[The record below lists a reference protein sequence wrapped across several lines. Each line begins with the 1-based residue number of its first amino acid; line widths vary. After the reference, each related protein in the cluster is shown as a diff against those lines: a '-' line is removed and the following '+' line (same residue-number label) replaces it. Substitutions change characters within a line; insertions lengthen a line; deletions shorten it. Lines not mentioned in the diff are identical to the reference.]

1 MKHRLPQLLGILL
14 LGGLCTADLRAQTPA
29 FNYQGA
35 LNADGSPASGTYDLE
50 FRLFDAAS
58 NGSQVGPT
66 LLADDLAVNDGLFSI
81 DLDFGLEVF
90 DGGARWLEIGVRPGT
105 SSEDFTT
112 LTPRQPITSAPYSLR
127 SLQAMT
133 VPDGAITGT
142 MLAAGAVSQLGT
154 PNGLNPSA
162 LLVDAGGRVGLG
174 TNDPGAGLHI
184 TASRTILNL
193 EHFSDF
199 VGEDGGPADLD
210 GAWSVA
216 AEGNLLAV
224 ATPLFPG
231 RFTLLDLANKS
242 SPAFLSQT
250 RDGDD
255 GFTHLNGAQG
265 LAFSGSLLAVAAFID
280 SAVTLVDVTNPLAP
294 ALHATLLDGVDGFN
308 ELGGAISVAIQ
319 GNLLAVAAREDDAVT
334 LVDVSNPSSPIL
346 RATMKAGSFGFDHL
360 HRASFVV
367 FSGNLLAIGAD
378 VPGSVTLVDVSNPST
393 PALLSVMQQDVGG
406 FQRISNVSSLAIE
419 GDLLAIASRSRDAV
433 TLVNIANPAA
443 PVLLSVIEDGVA
455 GFSNLNFIEGVA
467 LSGDRLAI
475 TSVVDDAVTLVDVG
489 DPAHPRLLGYG
500 MRHLAGLRDIAPK
513 GVIFHDGDLIVAS
526 GDFFVAGSGAVSI
539 LQPVARNVGLA
550 SSHWVGIGT
559 AHPVAPLHVEG
570 NVTVHDAD
578 EVNFDTRHFSAGED
592 ANASGYDGSIALGRS
607 TTASGSGSTA
617 LGFGTKAT
625 GASAT
630 AMGQVTTAS
639 GLASTAL
646 GATTVASGLGS
657 LAAGVGSQAHGDYS
671 VAAGHEARAEH
682 AGTFVWSDSRRSS
695 FTSTSTNQFLIEA
708 QHGVGINTTSP
719 ANSLSVAGDTDI
731 TGRVSIG
738 ISGADARL
746 LVRATAGEDAFRV
759 RVNTATKLVVKENGG
774 VGIGANFSSLPDDGL
789 RTAGAVGIGADPGS
803 FTLVSNGN
811 AAKPGGGLWSVF
823 SDARL
828 KDDIRPLA
836 SGTLDRFLSLRGCTF
851 EYLDD
856 AVEHRLGLPGRQT
869 GLIAQEVAKVFP
881 EWVEADDEGYLYVT
895 PRGTTAITVEA
906 LRELRAEK
914 DAEIAELKRSVAE
927 LTKLVT
933 RMTERMP
940 PTAPDTTP
948 DRPLTA
954 P

>member
-1 MKHRLPQLLGILL
+1 MKDNLPQLLVILL
-14 LGGLCTADLRAQTPA
+14 LGGLFTAELRAQTSA

-35 LNADGSPASGTYDLE
+35 LNAHGSPASGTYDLE

-154 PNGLNPSA
+154 PNGSNPGA
-162 LLVDAGGRVGLG
+162 LLVDAGGRVGVG
-174 TNDPGAGLHI
+174 TNDPGAGLHL
-184 TASRTILNL
+184 TASRPILNL
-193 EHFSDF
+193 EQLSAF
-199 VGEDGGPADLD
+199 VGEDGGPAELD
-210 GAWSVA
+210 GARSVA

-224 ATPLFPG
+224 ATPSSPG
-231 RFTLLDLANKS
+231 RITLLDLTHKS
-242 SPAFLSQT
+242 YPYFLSQT
-250 RDGDD
+250 RDGDG
-255 GFTHLNGAQG
+255 GFTHLDGAQG
-265 LAFSGSLLAVAAFID
+265 LAFSGSLLAVAAYDD

-319 GNLLAVAAREDDAVT
+319 GNLLAVAARDDDAVT
-334 LVDVSNPSSPIL
+334 LVDVSNPSSPVL
-346 RATMKAGSFGFDHL
+346 RATMKAGTFGLDQL
-360 HRASFVV
+360 HGASFVV
-367 FSGNLLAIGAD
+367 LSGNLLAIGSQQS
-378 VPGSVTLVDVSNPST
+378 GSVTLVDVSNPST
-393 PALLSVMQQDVGG
+393 PALLSVMQQNVGG

-419 GDLLAIASRSRDAV
+419 GDLLAIASRSGHAV

-455 GFSNLNFIEGVA
+455 GFSNINFIEGVA

-475 TSVVDDAVTLVDVG
+475 TSVADVAVTLVDVG

-500 MRHLAGLRDIAPK
+500 ISHLAGSRHFNPR
-513 GVIFHDGDLIVAS
+513 GVIFHHNYLIVA
-526 GDFFVAGSGAVSI
+526 GFGAVSI

-578 EVNFDTRHFSAGED
+578 EVNFDTRHFSAGEF
-592 ANASGYDGSIALGRS
+592 ASATGNGSIALGQY
-607 TTASGSGSTA
+607 TTASGSASTA

-625 GASAT
+625 GPNAT

-639 GLASTAL
+639 GWAATAL
-646 GATTVASGLGS
+646 GSDTVAAGDDS
-657 LAAGVGSQAHGDYS
+657 LAVGFESQAHGDYS
-671 VAAGHEARAEH
+671 VAAGRNAKAEH
-682 AGTFVWSDSRRSS
+682 AGAFVWSDSRTSS
-695 FTSTSTNQFLIEA
+695 FKSTSTNQFLIQA
-708 QHGVGINTTSP
+708 QHGVGINKNNPATALDVNGTVTAVSFNGNGSDLTFLNASQLTSGIVSDARLSGSVARRTGGNAFTGNQTVTGGNVGIGTTSP

-738 ISGADARL
+738 ITGADARL

-759 RVNTATKLVVKENGG
+759 RVDTATKLVVKENGG
-774 VGIGANFSSLPDDGL
+774 VGIGANWVRSE
-789 RTAGAVGIGADPGS
+789 
-803 FTLVSNGN
+803 
-811 AAKPGGGLWSVF
+811 SVP
-823 SDARL
+823 
-828 KDDIRPLA
+828 I
-836 SGTLDRFLSLRGCTF
+836 
-851 EYLDD
+851 
-856 AVEHRLGLPGRQT
+856 PGRSPW
-869 GLIAQEVAKVFP
+869 F
-881 EWVEADDEGYLYVT
+881 
-895 PRGTTAITVEA
+895 
-906 LRELRAEK
+906 
-914 DAEIAELKRSVAE
+914 
-927 LTKLVT
+927 
-933 RMTERMP
+933 
-940 PTAPDTTP
+940 PTATP
-948 DRPLTA
+948 PNPAEDSGLYSPM
-954 P
+954 PG